1 MSHGAGEPYF
11 LTEMSDMAVA
21 GCHVMAKPGGA
32 I

>member
-21 GCHVMAKPGGA
+21 G
-32 I
+32 